1 MKSILNA
8 LLAFL
13 LLTSY
18 LLPQSTEKSH
28 NLAGS
33 YLGQEPP
40 GLTPKLF
47 APGIV
52 STGFNERDVT
62 ISPEGDEIYFGL
74 LTGKQITIMC
84 SKLVNGVWTESEV
97 APFAIDDRFFYLE
110 ASLSPDGNKIS
121 FLSTFPP
128 KGKEPKP
135 RWTYQNIWACE
146 RNKDGSWSEP
156 YMDTVINQ
164 NDAQFYPSFTKN
176 ETIYFTM
183 DNPDTRKP
191 EIYRSRMS
199 AEKYL
204 PPEKLPAVINREGTT
219 IYNTFISRDEDFL
232 IACIDGIEN
241 EINPGVANY
250 YVFFRDE
257 NDNWSEPVSFGAE
270 INIKGSTA
278 TSASVSPDGKYLFFA
293 AQKLSDENRLLLK
306 NKTLTNLIKIS
317 NSVENGNYDIY
328 WVDAYVID
336 SLKEKAIET
345 SN

>member
-1 MKSILNA
+1 MKSLLNV

-13 LLTSY
+13 LSTSY
-18 LLPQSTEKSH
+18 LLPQSSDKFQ
-28 NLAGS
+28 NLNGP

-62 ISPEGDEIYFGL
+62 ISPDGDEIYFGL
-74 LTGKQITIMC
+74 LTGRQITIMC
-84 SKLVNGVWTESEV
+84 TKLVNGSWTEPKV
-97 APFAIDDRFFYLE
+97 AAFAENENYFYLE

-121 FLSTFPP
+121 FLSTQPP
-128 KGKEPKP
+128 DGKEPKP
-135 RWTYQNIWACE
+135 RWTYQNIWTCE
-146 RNKDGSWSEP
+146 RNSDGSWSEA
-156 YMDTVINQ
+156 YLDTVINQ
-164 NDAQFYPSFTKN
+164 NNAQFYPSFTKDG
-176 ETIYFTM
+176 TIYFTG
-183 DNPDTRKP
+183 NTLETRKP

-199 AEKYL
+199 AGKYL
-204 PPEKLPAVINREGTT
+204 PPEKLPSVINREGTT

-241 EINPGVANY
+241 EFNTGVANY

-257 NDNWSEPVSFGAE
+257 NDNWSEPVSFGPE

-278 TSASVSPDGKYLFFA
+278 MSASLSPDGKYLFFA
-293 AQKLSDENRLLLK
+293 AQILSNENKLLLE
-306 NKTLTNLIKIS
+306 NKTLDNLIKLS
-317 NSVENGNYDIY
+317 NSVQNGNYDIY
-328 WVDAYVID
+328 WVDASVIY
-336 SLKEKAIET
+336 SLKDKAIKT

>member
-8 LLAFL
+8 LLSFL

-18 LLPQSTEKSH
+18 LLPQSTEKSL
-28 NLAGS
+28 NLTGP

-74 LTGKQITIMC
+74 LTGKQITIMFTQ
-84 SKLVNGVWTESEV
+84 LVNGSWTEPEV

-110 ASLSPDGNKIS
+110 ACLSADGNKIS

-176 ETIYFTM
+176 GTIYFTM
-183 DNPDTRKP
+183 DNPNTKKP

-199 AEKYL
+199 AGKHL
-204 PPEKLPAVINREGTT
+204 TPEKLPSVINREGTT

-241 EINPGVANY
+241 ELNPGVANY

-257 NDNWSEPVSFGAE
+257 NDNWSEPVLFGPE

-328 WVDAYVID
+328 WVDASVID